1 MILDTDERESSFSR
15 VHRDFA
21 LYKNLVKQYFSS
33 GKKME
38 SYEVMDWFNTNQSN
52 IPTISYFASIIHSI
66 PPSQIENER
75 DFSLAGVIARAK
87 RATLT
92 TDNLAMLVFINKN
105 KKYKYTSNKAENIF
119 EDSFHGTQE
128 EIDDVEDLIKENG
141 EDLM

>member
-1 MILDTDERESSFSR
+1 MNVKVLFHVYIAIL
-15 VHRDFA
+15 

-75 DFSLAGVIARAK
+75 DFSLAGV
-87 RATLT
+87 
-92 TDNLAMLVFINKN
+92 NP
-105 KKYKYTSNKAENIF
+105 AEC
-119 EDSFHGTQE
+119 
-128 EIDDVEDLIKENG
+128 
-141 EDLM
+141 

>member
-1 MILDTDERESSFSR
+1 
-15 VHRDFA
+15 
-21 LYKNLVKQYFSS
+21 
-33 GKKME
+33 ME

-75 DFSLAGVIARAK
+75 DFSLAWVIARAK